1 MAMSHMAPGWVTC
14 HPFNEAFASAG
25 KGPISPDRAIGHNGE
40 QILIFEIAVAAKR
53 RELAAPMP
61 SLTDHQTNWAIEN
74 SMIWIKSL
82 IRRM

>member
-53 RELAAPMP
+53 RELAPFRQRRSFP
-61 SLTDHQTNWAIEN
+61 GRYLTGGVNGKTEM
-74 SMIWIKSL
+74 S
-82 IRRM
+82 